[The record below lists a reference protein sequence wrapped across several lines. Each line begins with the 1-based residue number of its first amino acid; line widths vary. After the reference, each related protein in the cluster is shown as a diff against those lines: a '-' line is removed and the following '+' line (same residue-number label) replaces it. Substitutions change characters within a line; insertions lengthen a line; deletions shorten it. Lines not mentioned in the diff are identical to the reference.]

1 MKSHELLPM
10 SVGSARLI
18 YPLNFPPEYQTPV
31 ETVRAKAE
39 SKFLKAIPALL
50 DFESIAGPPSDI
62 KCVKKAFSCFESIVV
77 AFASQ
82 CLRCAWQKDMAEEEI
97 CLMRTEFVLAASDH
111 VFDTLMP
118 GYWGGR
124 GDEHT
129 FRMYLSE
136 RLQYSYEWRK
146 RVDALEELDDDM
158 KGPLG
163 EAWKAVDC
171 KDRRERERAV
181 TYLKLRV
188 LSETGQRLPFA
199 EIYRQAGYKQTV
211 GYEWKRCHQPPN
223 RKAHKIFVKVLTAKW
238 ERGTQKRKNFRDF
251 GFKLTPL

>member
-1 MKSHELLPM
+1 MKSHQLPPM
-10 SVGSARLI
+10 SVGSARLT
-18 YPLNFPPEYQTPV
+18 YPLNFPPEYQAPV
-31 ETVRAKAE
+31 EAVRAEAE

-97 CLMRTEFVLAASDH
+97 YLMRTEFVLAASDH

-129 FRMYLSE
+129 FRMYLSGH
-136 RLQYSYEWRK
+136 LQGSYEWQT
-146 RVDALEELDDDM
+146 RVKVIEELDDDM
-158 KGPLG
+158 TGPLG
-163 EAWKAVDC
+163 EGWKALDC
-171 KDRRERERAV
+171 KDRKKRERAV
-181 TYLKLRV
+181 TYLKLKV
-188 LSETGQRLPFA
+188 LSETGQKVSYA
-199 EIYRQAGYKQTV
+199 EIYRQAGYKKTMF
-211 GYEWKRCHQPPN
+211 YNWKRCHQPPSK
-223 RKAHKIFVKVLTAKW
+223 KAHKIFVKVLTAKW
-238 ERGTQKRKNFRDF
+238 ERGTQKRKTFHDF